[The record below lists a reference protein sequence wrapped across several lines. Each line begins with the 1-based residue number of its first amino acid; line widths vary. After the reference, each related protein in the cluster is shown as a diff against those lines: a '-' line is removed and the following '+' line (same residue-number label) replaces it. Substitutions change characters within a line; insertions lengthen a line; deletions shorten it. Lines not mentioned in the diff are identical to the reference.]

1 MAEMP
6 PQLSVVVCTHN
17 RPDDLERCLDALAR
31 LDDKP
36 QVIVVDSAT
45 EPPCEALVARYE
57 TALPVSSTRR
67 VRAGA
72 LPGAKPGRRARIRL
86 DRRVS

>member
-31 LDDKP
+31 LDDEP

-57 TALPVSSTRR
+57 RPSRSRLRVR

-72 LPGAKPGRRARIRL
+72 LPGAKPGRRARIGL